1 MVSGRIPVQIMWIAD
16 AEGGGDVEIMMDLES
31 FERSDTSILASIK
44 KLRGRYLATV
54 GAAKK
59 SYAEDAPSGDARVS
73 ARKRWKTCNTLTRF
87 VDDASSQ
94 YTITNY
100 TQALSRDLGLPER
113 SVKTLLDFGRC
124 FTEDEMFDQI
134 PYSVYREFVFR
145 INLLRS
151 AGAFELEK
159 KKLLA
164 MRYSHSMP
172 SSSKYRRHLTEVV
185 EAGMKSFPRTTGHGG
200 A

>member
-1 MVSGRIPVQIMWIAD
+1 MNGRIPVQIMWIAD
-16 AEGGGDVEIMMDLES
+16 GGGGGDVEVMMDLES
-31 FERSDTSILASIK
+31 FERSDTSILTSIK
-44 KLRGRYLATV
+44 ELKERYLATV

-59 SYAEDAPSGDARVS
+59 SYAEDAPGGEGRVS
-73 ARKRWKTCNTLTRF
+73 ARKRWKTCNALTRL
-87 VDDASSQ
+87 VDDASNQ
-94 YTITNY
+94 YSITNY

-151 AGAFELEK
+151 VGAFESEK

-164 MRYSHSMP
+164 MRDSRSIP
-172 SSSKYRRHLTEVV
+172 SSSKYRKHLTEVV
-185 EAGMKSFPRTTGHGG
+185 EAGTRPAPQVTNHGD